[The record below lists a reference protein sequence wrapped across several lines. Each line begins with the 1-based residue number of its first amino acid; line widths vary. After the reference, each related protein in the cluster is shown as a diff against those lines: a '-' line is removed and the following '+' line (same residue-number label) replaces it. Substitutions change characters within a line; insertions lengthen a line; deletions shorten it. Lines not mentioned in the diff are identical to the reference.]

1 MFALLSLTYGIVE
14 TTAMTLNAVL
24 GFMAL
29 NQDFQDEMHEEV
41 MGVMP
46 TEADFVSSAYLR
58 SCHNKRA
65 NLRPASDV
73 R

>member
-1 MFALLSLTYGIVE
+1 
-14 TTAMTLNAVL
+14 MTLNAVL

-41 MGVMP
+41 MSAMP
-46 TEADFVSSAYLR
+46 TEADFVSFAYLR
-58 SCHNKRA
+58 LCQNKRA
-65 NLRPASDV
+65 NLRLALDV